1 MKKRE
6 KKRKYSVAR
15 NCFYVMKDS
24 VRRYPLVM
32 VCTLLISFIS
42 VAQSVLW
49 AYLPTTV
56 VSGIENGSGL
66 SQILPAVGI
75 IVIVI
80 AAAHLANTYLSAVHT
95 VQKSNYRQYY
105 SIYVNN
111 RIMNCRYQ
119 MLEDSGVQARIYQIM
134 DLILP
139 DDNSIGVNA
148 VLNGVMNLFLTVV
161 GIASCGAILKQ
172 LSGWI
177 ILFVPVISV
186 INTLLTRITD
196 RYIRTH
202 RDEWA
207 KTDRKIAYI
216 NEKLILKDYAKD
228 IRSYHCENWILG
240 RLERLITERGRW
252 FCKVQNFSTGLGIVR
267 ILVNLVYDVVVM
279 GYAVWAVG
287 KGMISLSSFV
297 LYIGLIAELS
307 RFINR
312 FFGAFNSLIAGSQ
325 DVQLIREFLE
335 QGEEEQKKSGLLK
348 QIGTDGVSICFDHV
362 SFRYTEEGENVISD
376 LNLCIRKGEKVAIVG
391 GNGAGKTTLIK
402 LLCGLY
408 QPTEGRILINGLPM
422 DEYEPEEVYRLFSA
436 VFQDF
441 IVFPFSLEQNVAM
454 AEEREIDRDRVKQC
468 LLDAGLTAYAE
479 RPEVKLISEAHEDGT
494 DLSGGQTQKMLIARA
509 IYKDAPVMLLDE
521 PTAALD
527 AVAEAELYEKYNSF
541 AKGKTSVFISHR
553 LASTRFCDRILFL
566 KDGKVAEEGTH
577 EELLAAG
584 NEYAQMF
591 ETQSRYY
598 KEEQ

>member
-1 MKKRE
+1 MKKQE
-6 KKRKYSVAR
+6 KRGRYSVAQ

-24 VRRYPLVM
+24 LRKYPLVM
-32 VCTLLISFIS
+32 VCTLLISFCS
-42 VAQSVLW
+42 VLLSLLW
-49 AYLPTTV
+49 AYLPTV
-56 VSGIENGSGL
+56 VVGGIEKGSSL
-66 SQILPAVGI
+66 KQILPVVGI
-75 IVIVI
+75 IVLAI
-80 AAAHLANTYLSAVHT
+80 AAFHLAITYFTAIHT

-105 SIYVNN
+105 NIYVNN

-119 MLEDSGVQARIYQIM
+119 TLEDSGVQARIDQIM
-134 DLILP
+134 NLILP

-148 VLNGVMNLFLTVV
+148 VLNGVMNLILTVV
-161 GIASCGAILKQ
+161 GMASCAAILKQ

-186 INTLLTRITD
+186 INTLLSRMVD
-196 RYIRTH
+196 SYIRTH

-228 IRSYHCENWILG
+228 IRSYHCENRILN
-240 RLERLITERGRW
+240 RLERLIAERGIW
-252 FCKVQNFSTGLGIVR
+252 FCKVQNFSTGLGVVR
-267 ILVNLVYDVVVM
+267 IIINLVYDVVVM

-287 KGMISLSSFV
+287 KGMISVSSFV

-312 FFGAFNSLIAGSQ
+312 FFGAFNSLIAGSH
-325 DVQLIREFLE
+325 DVQIIREFLE
-335 QGEEEQKKSGLLK
+335 QGEEENKKSGLLK
-348 QIGTDGVSICFDHV
+348 QIGTGGVSIRFDHV
-362 SFRYTEEGENVISD
+362 SFRYTEDGETVISD
-376 LNLCIRKGEKVAIVG
+376 LNLCIREGEKVAIVG

-408 QPTEGRILINGLPM
+408 QPTEGRIFINDLPM
-422 DEYEPEEVYRLFSA
+422 EEYEPEEVYRLFSA

-441 IVFPFSLEQNVAM
+441 IVFPFSMAQNVAM
-454 AEEREIDRDRVKQC
+454 EEEKSIDLNRVKQC
-468 LLDAGLTAYAE
+468 LSEAGLDTYAE
-479 RPEVKLISEAHEDGT
+479 RPETKLVSEAHEDGT

-584 NEYAQMF
+584 NEYAELFQM
-591 ETQSRYY
+591 QSRYY
-598 KEEQ
+598 KEEL

>member
-1 MKKRE
+1 MKKQE
-6 KKRKYSVAR
+6 KRGNYSVAQ

-24 VRRYPLVM
+24 LRKYPLVM
-32 VCTLLISFIS
+32 VCTLLISFLS
-42 VAQSVLW
+42 VLLSLLW

-56 VSGIENGSGL
+56 VSGIEEGSGL
-66 SQILPAVGI
+66 GKILSIVGI
-75 IVIVI
+75 IVLAI
-80 AAAHLANTYLSAVHT
+80 AAIHLGITYLTAVHT
-95 VQKSNYRQYY
+95 VHKSNYRQQYI
-105 SIYVNN
+105 IYVN
-111 RIMNCRYQ
+111 RKVMKCSYQ
-119 MLEDSGVQARIYQIM
+119 TLEDAGVQTRIDQILN
-134 DLILP
+134 LIFP
-139 DDNSIGVNA
+139 DDNSIGINA
-148 VLNGVMNLFLTVV
+148 MLNGVMNLILTAVGVV
-161 GIASCGAILKQ
+161 SCVAILKQ

-177 ILFVPVISV
+177 ILFVPVISA
-186 INTLLTRITD
+186 INTLLSRMVD
-196 RYIRTH
+196 SYIRKY

-216 NEKLILKDYAKD
+216 NEKLILKEYAKD
-228 IRSYHCENWILG
+228 IRSYHCENWILD
-240 RLERLITERGRW
+240 RLEKLIGERGKW

-267 ILVNLVYDVVVM
+267 IAVNLIYDLVVM

-287 KGMISLSSFV
+287 NGMISLSSFV

-307 RFINR
+307 GFINR
-312 FFGAFNSLIAGSQ
+312 FFGAFNSLIAGSH
-325 DVQLIREFLE
+325 DVQIIREFLE
-335 QGEEEQKKSGLLK
+335 QGEEQGKKTGLLK
-348 QIGTDGVSICFDHV
+348 EIGTDGVSIRFDHV
-362 SFRYTEEGENVISD
+362 SFQYTEDGEQVISD

-402 LLCGLY
+402 LFCGLY
-408 QPTEGRILINGLPM
+408 QPTDGRIYINEVPM
-422 DEYEPEEVYRLFSA
+422 EEYNSEEVYQLFSA

-441 IVFPFSLEQNVAM
+441 IVFPFSVAQNVAM
-454 AEEREIDRDRVKQC
+454 EEEGKIDLNRVKQC
-468 LLDAGLTAYAE
+468 LSDAGLDAYAK
-479 RPEVKLISEAHEDGT
+479 RPETKLVSEAHEDGT

-591 ETQSRYY
+591 EMQSKYY

>member
-1 MKKRE
+1 MKKQE
-6 KKRKYSVAR
+6 KKGTYSVTQ

-24 VRRYPLVM
+24 IRRYPLVM
-32 VCTLLISFIS
+32 VCTLLISFLS
-42 VAQSVLW
+42 VAQSILW
-49 AYLPTTV
+49 AYLPTAV
-56 VSGIENGSGL
+56 VSGIEEGSSL
-66 SQILPAVGI
+66 KRILPTVGI
-75 IVIVI
+75 IVLAI
-80 AAAHLANTYLSAVHT
+80 AATHLVITYLTAVHT
-95 VQKSNYRQYY
+95 VHKSNYRQYY
-105 SIYVNN
+105 NIYVNN

-119 MLEDSGVQARIYQIM
+119 TLEDSGVQARIDQIM
-134 DLILP
+134 NLILP
-139 DDNSIGVNA
+139 DDNSIGINA
-148 VLNGVMNLFLTVV
+148 VLNGVMNLILTVV
-161 GIASCGAILKQ
+161 GMASCAAILKQ

-177 ILFVPVISV
+177 LLFVPVISV
-186 INTLLTRITD
+186 INTLLSRMVD
-196 RYIRTH
+196 SYIRTH

-228 IRSYHCENWILG
+228 IRSYHCENRILN
-240 RLERLITERGRW
+240 RLERLIAERGRW
-252 FCKVQNFSTGLGIVR
+252 FCKVQKFSTGLGVVR

-287 KGMISLSSFV
+287 KGMISISSFV

-312 FFGAFNSLIAGSQ
+312 FFGAFNSLISGSQ
-325 DVQLIREFLE
+325 DVQIIREFLE
-335 QGEEEQKKSGLLK
+335 QGENENKKSGLLK
-348 QIGTDGVSICFDHV
+348 EVGTDGVSIRFDHV
-362 SFRYTEEGENVISD
+362 SFRYAEDGETVISD
-376 LNLCIRKGEKVAIVG
+376 LNLCIGKGEKVAIVG

-408 QPTEGRILINGLPM
+408 QPTEGRILINELPM
-422 DEYEPEEVYRLFSA
+422 EEYEPAEVYRLFSA

-441 IVFPFSLEQNVAM
+441 IVFPFSVAQNVAM
-454 AEEREIDRDRVKQC
+454 EEEGKIDLTKVKQC
-468 LLDAGLTAYAE
+468 LSDAGLEAYAT
-479 RPEVKLISEAHEDGT
+479 RPDTKLVSEAHEDGT
-494 DLSGGQTQKMLIARA
+494 DLSGGQTQKLLIARA

-584 NEYAQMF
+584 NEYAELFRM
-591 ETQSRYY
+591 QSGYY
-598 KEEQ
+598 KEEL